1 MPTTVPEFISQRRR
15 WLNGSLFASVH
26 ATVFWFRIWTSG
38 QGFFRKIILQLEFI
52 YNAIQLLFTWTSL
65 ANFYLAFFFLV
76 SSATS
81 DTETDAFK
89 FLAKGAGADVF
100 EVFLKL
106 YLGLLFIILVCSLGN
121 RPQGSKWTYT
131 VCIVLFGLC
140 NVITLWCAGY
150 TVYLA
155 VPHTVAGWKDFP
167 QYVPFTSSTCDGH

>member
-1 MPTTVPEFISQRRR
+1 MRTQD
-15 WLNGSLFASVH
+15 ASCELPV
-26 ATVFWFRIWTSG
+26 
-38 QGFFRKIILQLEFI
+38 
-52 YNAIQLLFTWTSL
+52 
-65 ANFYLAFFFLV
+65 
-76 SSATS
+76 ATS
-81 DTETDAFK
+81 SHAL
-89 FLAKGAGADVF
+89 LADGAGPEVF

-167 QYVPFTSSTCDGH
+167 QYVPFTSSICDRH